1 MSSGIPEPED
11 GDAGG
16 PRPPLFMAREN
27 SSPTGRAM
35 LRSRRVNIVLALSDD
50 QGWGEVGY
58 RGHTHLRT
66 PGLDQ
71 MAAHGLRFERF
82 YSGAPICSAARAALL
97 TGRSPHRTGVTTQGQ
112 PLRLQERTLATALR
126 KAGYATGHY
135 GKWHL
140 DGIHGFGPS
149 QGAPVLAKHSHNP
162 GAFGFQTWLSNFGVF
177 DLNPALGRM
186 EGVDA
191 YPGEPCAILVRKAI
205 EFMEESVKQRQP
217 FFASVWFS
225 NPHLPWIPQ
234 TRFSQPFRNVT
245 RCRQYH
251 NLTACRIRGEGRR
264 KGEYG
269 YQRDC
274 DCFPREMA
282 DHYGELAA
290 LDKSIDDLR
299 RGLRLLDVEN
309 DTLLWF
315 SSDNGPEPKQYRPF
329 PPAGGLAG
337 AKKTLLEGGIRVPA
351 IVEWPG
357 KIDPRITWHP
367 ACAMDVFPTIAELV
381 GLPEASMLQP
391 QDGVSLVPLF
401 NREIRLRT
409 KPIPFAYF
417 NNHQFGNGWAIID
430 NNFKLVRWSSSWARG
445 TYARPAA
452 KPVNARSARGNSPK
466 SQAQL
471 RSERLLKRQTTLFD
485 VVADSEERVN
495 LIGRWDDPE
504 VAAALARLE
513 GALDLFALST
523 NASQHGLDY
532 PGQRIWA
539 QPPVG
544 VWCELECYGPFTARI
559 TELMQRQSR
568 LSHLFE
574 CGVYL
579 NQTLHPTMKDIEGD
593 GSSASASG
601 PTTCKTINS
610 KCMNEWPWRDL
621 PNKWSS
627 ILQVADA

>member
-1 MSSGIPEPED
+1 LGKHVWTLCQD
-11 GDAGG
+11 GAGA
-16 PRPPLFMAREN
+16 M
-27 SSPTGRAM
+27 GRAQ
-35 LRSRRVNIVLALSDD
+35 RVNIVLALSDD
-50 QGWGEVGY
+50 QGWGEVSY
-58 RGHTHLRT
+58 RGHTHLPT
-66 PGLDQ
+66 PGLDR

-112 PLRLQERTLATALR
+112 PLRLQEQTLATALR
-126 KAGYATGHY
+126 KAGYATAHY

-140 DGIHGFGPS
+140 DGIHGFGTAL
-149 QGAPVLAKHSHNP
+149 GAPVIATHSHNP

-177 DLNPALGRM
+177 DLNPVLGRM

-205 EFMEESVKQRQP
+205 EFMEESVKQRQR
-217 FFASVWFS
+217 FFATVWFS

-234 TRFSQPFRNVT
+234 ARFVQPFRNVT
-245 RCRQYH
+245 RCRHYR
-251 NLTACRIRGEGRR
+251 NLTACQIKGEGHR
-264 KGEYG
+264 KGEYD
-269 YQRDC
+269 YRRDC

-282 DHYGELAA
+282 EHYGELAA

-299 RGLRLLDVEN
+299 RGLRLLGVEN

-337 AKKTLLEGGIRVPA
+337 AKKSLLEGGIRVPA

-391 QDGVSLVPLF
+391 QDGVSLVRLF
-401 NREIRLRT
+401 KHEIGLRT

-430 NNFKLVRWSSSWARG
+430 NNFKLVRWSSSWARR
-445 TYARPAA
+445 TYVRPAA
-452 KPVNARSARGNSPK
+452 KPVNARSARDNSPK

-504 VAAALARLE
+504 VAAALVRLE
-513 GALDLFALST
+513 AALDLFARST

-539 QPPVG
+539 QPPIG

-559 TELMQRQSR
+559 TELTRR
-568 LSHLFE
+568 GSHLSQMFE
-574 CGVYL
+574 CGVFL
-579 NQTLHPTMKDIEGD
+579 NQTLHPTMKGIEGD

-601 PTTCKTINS
+601 PTTCKTSNS

-627 ILQVADA
+627 MEGR